1 MDRRKRVL
9 IAYKSMP
16 HYRID
21 FFCRLKEALK
31 KENID
36 LDIVY
41 GNSKDY
47 NRKDEMKLEW
57 AIYRP
62 NYIFRVF
69 KRTFYWQPIF
79 DLIRKKDLVIVEQAN
94 ALIINY
100 ILIFTRHLLGF
111 KFAFWGHGKDRQSDE
126 NTFSAW
132 IKRKLIK
139 KCDYWFAYTSS
150 VEQYLIK
157 WGYNRN
163 NISVVNNTLDTEK
176 IHNELLSISLEE
188 RASFMKQLNVNQTN
202 DIAIYCGSLY
212 SGKRI
217 DFLIESAELVY
228 QQNNS
233 FRLIIIGSG
242 DDVDFV
248 KQQTQQKPW
257 LLYTG
262 PKFGKEKAAFFS
274 IAKVFL
280 MPGNVGLAAIDSF
293 CYGVPMVI
301 CELDTHG
308 PEVDYLIDGNNCVFT
323 KNDKIDFAEKVG
335 RIIKDS
341 SQLELLK
348 NGCRSSLQQF
358 TLENMVTNFIEGI
371 KNCLRND

>member
-1 MDRRKRVL
+1 MIKRVL

-16 HYRID
+16 HYRIE
-21 FFCRLKEALK
+21 FFGRLKEALK
-31 KENID
+31 IENIE
-36 LDIVY
+36 LDVVY

-47 NRKDEMKLEW
+47 NRKDEVSLDW
-57 AIYRP
+57 AIYRR
-62 NYIFRVF
+62 NYIFKF
-69 KRTFYWQPIF
+69 HKKTFYWQPIL
-79 DLIRKKDLVIVEQAN
+79 DLVRKKDLVIVEQAN
-94 ALIINY
+94 SLIVNY
-100 ILIFTRHLLGF
+100 VLIFLRYF
-111 KFAFWGHGKDRQSDE
+111 SNYKFAFWGHGKDRQSSD

-132 IKRKLIK
+132 FKRRLINR
-139 KCDYWFAYTSS
+139 CDYWFAYTDS
-150 VEQYLIK
+150 VERYLLK
-157 WGYNRN
+157 WGYDSRK
-163 NISVVNNTLDTEK
+163 ISVVNNTLDTVK
-176 IHNELLSISLEE
+176 IHNELLSVS
-188 RASFMKQLNVNQTN
+188 AADKAHVMKQLGINETN

-228 QQNNS
+228 QQNSS

-257 LLYTG
+257 LLYAG
-262 PKFGKEKAAFFS
+262 PKFGSEKAGFFS

-293 CYGVPMVI
+293 CYEVPMVI

-308 PEVDYLIDGNNCVFT
+308 PEIDYLSDGNNCVFT
-323 KNDKIDFAEKVG
+323 KNDKIDFAQKVSTVV
-335 RIIKDS
+335 KDS

-348 NGCRSSLQQF
+348 NGCRSSLHQF
-358 TLENMVTNFIEGI
+358 TLENMVTNFVEGI
-371 KNCLRND
+371 KNCLQND

>member
-1 MDRRKRVL
+1 
-9 IAYKSMP
+9 MP

-157 WGYNRN
+157 WGYNGN

-188 RASFMKQLNVNQTN
+188 RATVMKQLNVNQTN

-248 KQQTQQKPW
+248 K
-257 LLYTG
+257 
-262 PKFGKEKAAFFS
+262 AFFS
-274 IAKVFL
+274 VAKVFL

-308 PEVDYLIDGNNCVFT
+308 PEVDYLVNEKNCVFT

-335 RIIKDS
+335 MIVKDS

-348 NGCRSSLQQF
+348 NGCRSSLHQF
-358 TLENMVTNFIEGI
+358 TLENMVTNFVGGI
-371 KNCLRND
+371 KNCLQND